1 MNLENPDEHEIAG
14 PVGQHSNTPF
24 RRNMTSAPASASSN
38 RPVSPNNSPY
48 VASQTRKI
56 SAASPHVSRPPSTT
70 TRVREGD
77 YEYGCDVD
85 SDPFSA
91 VRRRNSLRSRNV
103 PGPDGVE
110 SDGFQVRKNKSRAD
124 RSKSMCSSN
133 DDSVDEVRKVIG
145 TRRGS
150 RILRPSSTG
159 VTGTRKKTPPRRPD
173 STVPDLRALRLADA
187 ADTKGAD
194 TKATPYAEEPD
205 DMDFYDDDEYSIDED
220 DTDMDFVKSDLET
233 EGEDEDHYDD
243 GDSDME
249 FETPFVANSKVPP
262 IAGFDTLLRDSKSD
276 KLSPVSPPH
285 TRRECEDEGEGL
297 KGIEGSQL
305 APMVRM
311 SFGGFL
317 RALPSKMRGKKANK
331 AAKAAVET
339 KEGKDK
345 KEVVESVAAQSCAPA
360 ICSAVIDVAV
370 VHNAH
375 DDYGKETM
383 ITFGPGASQRHPW
396 TLRKDS
402 GINSREADG
411 RRGDEIYYIGV
422 IDILQQYNLR
432 KRAETAVKVRQQ
444 HQTLLSSISYFIN
457 SYLIIYFYF

>member
-1 MNLENPDEHEIAG
+1 MQVGIHYRNRRQTMNLENPDEHEIAG

-38 RPVSPNNSPY
+38 RPVSPNTSPF
-48 VASQTRKI
+48 VTSQTRKVR
-56 SAASPHVSRPPSTT
+56 SASPHVPRPPSTGT
-70 TRVREGD
+70 GATRTREGD

-91 VRRRNSLRSRNV
+91 VRRRNSLRSRNI

-110 SDGFQVRKNKSRAD
+110 SDGISHGKKIKSRAD

-133 DDSVDEVRKVIG
+133 DDSIEEVRKVLG

-150 RILRPSSTG
+150 KILRPSSTG
-159 VTGTRKKTPPRRPD
+159 CTGTRKKTPPRRPE
-173 STVPDLRALRLADA
+173 SAVPDLRALRREDSI
-187 ADTKGAD
+187 KAD
-194 TKATPYAEEPD
+194 TKASAYAEEAVD
-205 DMDFYDDDEYSIDED
+205 DMDFYDDEDYSGDED
-220 DTDMDFVKSDLET
+220 ENDMDFVKSDLET

-249 FETPFVANSKVPP
+249 SEPPFVASSKVPP
-262 IAGFDTLLRDSKSD
+262 IAGFETLIRDTKTE
-276 KLSPVSPPH
+276 KVSPVSPPH

-311 SFGGFL
+311 SLGGFL
-317 RALPSKMRGKKANK
+317 RGLPGKLRKRKEKKDNTTKKVIKDVKDLKA
-331 AAKAAVET
+331 ET
-339 KEGKDK
+339 
-345 KEVVESVAAQSCAPA
+345 VESVPVPAQSCAPTLCTTA
-360 ICSAVIDVAV
+360 IDVAV
-370 VHNAH
+370 VHTAH
-375 DDYGKETM
+375 DISKDTR

-432 KRAETAVKVRQQ
+432 KRAETAVKVTTFF
-444 HQTLLSSISYFIN
+444 H
-457 SYLIIYFYF
+457 